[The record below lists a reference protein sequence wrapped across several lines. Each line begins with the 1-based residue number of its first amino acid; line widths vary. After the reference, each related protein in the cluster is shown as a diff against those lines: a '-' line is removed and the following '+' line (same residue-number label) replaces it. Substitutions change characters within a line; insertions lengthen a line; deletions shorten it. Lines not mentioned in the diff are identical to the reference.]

1 MLENNEEVNE
11 VVTSI
16 LTEKMRLEKEGKMPK
31 VILLGEDTYNMIED
45 EWVESVKELPWGDT
59 LMYEMERKKELNK
72 NIFLGD
78 GSLFGLW
85 IIRVDTIKGFKVF

>member
-1 MLENNEEVNE
+1 MLENNEEINE

-16 LTEKMRLEKEGKMPK
+16 LTEKMKLEKEGKMPK
-31 VILLGEDTYNMIED
+31 VILLGEDTYNMIKD